1 MLATMKHLL
10 LIVTLILG
18 IVTAHGAEQ
27 EVQIPCAWGNIAA
40 TLATPDNR
48 ECDTAAI
55 IIAGSG
61 PTDRNG
67 NSGLNMNTYA
77 YKMLSDELVANGIA
91 TLRYDKRA
99 VGGSYYPTEDVPSV
113 IFDDFVA
120 DARDCIAYLK
130 TLGYKHIVI
139 IGHSEGGDIAL
150 HLALDNDAAVVGIV
164 LLSAAGYPVDTVLCR
179 QLAQQLVPANIGLYI
194 QAERIIHRIKGGERV
209 AEADIPKEL
218 LSLFH
223 PSVQPYLASWISFDP
238 AELMR
243 KSHTPALIIAG
254 GHDIQVLESDALR
267 LAEARPDAK
276 YTIFAKMS
284 HVLKDS
290 DTTERIEQ
298 LVSVYT
304 NPNLPLTEG
313 LSSTIVDFINNL

>member
-1 MLATMKHLL
+1 MKRT
-10 LIVTLILG
+10 LIIITLILSF
-18 IVTAHGAEQ
+18 VTAKGGEQ
-27 EVQIPCAWGNIAA
+27 EVQIPCAWGKIAA
-40 TLATPDNR
+40 TLATPDST

-67 NSGLNMNTYA
+67 NSGLNLNTYA
-77 YKMLSDELVANGIA
+77 YKMLSDELVAKGIA

-99 VGGSYYPTEDVPSV
+99 VGGSFYPKEDVPNI

-120 DARDCIAYLK
+120 DARDCIVYLK
-130 TLGYKHIVI
+130 TLGYKRIVI

-150 HLALDNDAAVVGIV
+150 HLAMDNDDAVVGIV

-179 QLAQQLVPANIGLYI
+179 QLAQQLVPANIGLYM
-194 QAERIIHRIKGGERV
+194 QAERIIRRIKGGEQV
-209 AEADIPKEL
+209 AVEEIPAEL

-223 PSVQPYLASWISFDP
+223 PSVQPYLANWMAFDP

-243 KSHTPALIIAG
+243 QVTIPSLVISG
-254 GHDIQVLESDALR
+254 GHDIQVLLSDAER
-267 LAEARPDAK
+267 LAEAGTNLTYVSFPN
-276 YTIFAKMS
+276 MS
-284 HVLKDS
+284 HVLKDC
-290 DTTERIEQ
+290 DTTDRIEQ

-304 NPNLPLTEG
+304 NANLPLTEG

>member
-1 MLATMKHLL
+1 MKRT
-10 LIVTLILG
+10 LIIITLILSF
-18 IVTAHGAEQ
+18 VTARGAEQ

-40 TLATPDNR
+40 TLTTPDST

-67 NSGLNMNTYA
+67 NSGLNLNTYA
-77 YKMLSDELVANGIA
+77 YKMLSDELIAKGIA

-99 VGGSYYPTEDVPSV
+99 VGGSYYPKEDVASI

-130 TLGYKHIVI
+130 ALGYKRIVI

-150 HLALDNDAAVVGIV
+150 HLASDNDDAVVGVV
-164 LLSAAGYPVDTVLCR
+164 LLSAAGYPIDTVLCR
-179 QLAQQLVPANIGLYI
+179 QLAQQLVPANIGLYM
-194 QAERIIHRIKGGERV
+194 QAEKIIRRIKGGEQV
-209 AEADIPKEL
+209 AEEEIPAEL

-223 PSVQPYLASWISFDP
+223 PSVQPYLASWMAFDP
-238 AELMR
+238 AEIMR
-243 KSHTPALIIAG
+243 QVTIPTLVIAG
-254 GHDIQVLESDALR
+254 GHDIQVLLSDAER
-267 LAEARPDAK
+267 LAEAGTNVTYVSFP
-276 YTIFAKMS
+276 KMS
-284 HVLKDS
+284 HVLKDC
-290 DTTERIEQ
+290 DTTDRTEQ
-298 LVSVYT
+298 LLSVYT
-304 NPNLPLTEG
+304 NSNLPLTEG